1 MEDFQKLVWSCFRVS
16 HKYANLFETRTK
28 HRIEWWNAKT
38 LTLPPLSQV
47 CEDWSLQSLGRLL
60 LGELDGP
67 FGSWLVVEGGCGFLV
82 LADLFWSV
90 LVLVLAFSCCECAHY
105 ESLICIQSW
114 RKVWIT
120 ATNFNY
126 SWCQKWLSET
136 LLWVGPTWHPN
147 ELDPPSMCSVFGC
160 KNPAQVE
167 VSSLKILS
175 AHKIC

>member
-1 MEDFQKLVWSCFRVS
+1 MDVPDKNGGPLSLIMEDFQKLVWSCFWVS
-16 HKYANLFETRTK
+16 NKHANLFETRTK

-82 LADLFWSV
+82 LADLFRSV

-105 ESLICIQSW
+105 ESLICIQ
-114 RKVWIT
+114 
-120 ATNFNY
+120 
-126 SWCQKWLSET
+126 
-136 LLWVGPTWHPN
+136 WVYRVEEQFESPQPISTILGVR
-147 ELDPPSMCSVFGC
+147 SGC
-160 KNPAQVE
+160 PK
-167 VSSLKILS
+167 LF
-175 AHKIC
+175 CG